1 MKIKCKKIFAFNPNI
16 EEEYQQALKVS
27 KFIDF
32 FILDGSI
39 PGSGEE
45 ISLNKALD
53 FPYPFLLA
61 GGMNSSNYNRIY
73 DLKNCFGIDAAS
85 GVEENGIFSI
95 KKINEI
101 KNLLN

>member
-1 MKIKCKKIFAFNPNI
+1 
-16 EEEYQQALKVS
+16 
-27 KFIDF
+27 
-32 FILDGSI
+32 
-39 PGSGEE
+39 
-45 ISLNKALD
+45 
-53 FPYPFLLA
+53 
-61 GGMNSSNYNRIY
+61 MNSSNYNRIY